1 MPDPDVPTELTTI
14 WQPIQRERF
23 RLRTWAE
30 ECVVLDLFSGD
41 THAFDALS
49 TAVFH
54 TLLADVS
61 STAKVGHAAAE
72 SLGLD
77 CDAEFMA
84 ATEQVLLRFE
94 RLGIVERRTN

>member
-1 MPDPDVPTELTTI
+1 MPDPDLPTDLTTV
-14 WQPIQRERF
+14 WHPIQRDRF

-49 TAVFH
+49 AAVFH
-54 TLLADVS
+54 TLLANAS
-61 STAKVGHAAAE
+61 STAKVGYAAAE
-72 SLGLD
+72 RLALD

-84 ATEQVLLRFE
+84 ATEQALLRFE
-94 RLGIVERRTN
+94 RLGIAERRTN